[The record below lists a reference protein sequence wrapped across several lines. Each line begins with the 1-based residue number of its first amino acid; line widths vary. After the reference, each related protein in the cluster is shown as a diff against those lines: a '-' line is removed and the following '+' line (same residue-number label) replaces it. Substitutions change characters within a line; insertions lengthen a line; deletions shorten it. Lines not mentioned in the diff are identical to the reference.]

1 MNVFST
7 LEKPKVPVVLTQR
20 NYNSKTH
27 RAETY
32 VRNDGRE
39 VKSYAL
45 CPACENPVTL
55 VNRLVPKTDAQ
66 VLYARHTGSSVSGLA
81 KHDQGAYEDCPLHNP
96 EKFDSKTPRKSKER
110 NDEIREAL
118 INHIHL
124 VVSTLEKAI
133 GITLTDDLIAEMLKD
148 FKASEGHKYRCINLY
163 NLPFGFAYMT
173 EARDLWS
180 IKVDD
185 FIAKEIKE
193 HSTGFGV
200 NKYGNVERKPNV
212 KGTSLRFYFNNHHLG
227 KEDFGSD
234 SIDFVVAEI
243 ENSTKKS
250 KVIYTKSLE
259 FDSAYFFNTY
269 GRRERLRLLALKHL

>member
-1 MNVFST
+1 M
-7 LEKPKVPVVLTQR
+7 
-20 NYNSKTH
+20 
-27 RAETY
+27 
-32 VRNDGRE
+32 
-39 VKSYAL
+39 
-45 CPACENPVTL
+45 
-55 VNRLVPKTDAQ
+55 
-66 VLYARHTGSSVSGLA
+66 
-81 KHDQGAYEDCPLHNP
+81 
-96 EKFDSKTPRKSKER
+96 R
-110 NDEIREAL
+110 NDEIRDAL

-180 IKVDD
+180 VKVDD
-185 FIAKEIKE
+185 FIAKDIKE
-193 HSTGFGV
+193 HSAGFGI

-212 KGTSLRFYFNNHHLG
+212 KGTSLRFYFNNHRLG

-243 ENSTKKS
+243 ENATKKS
-250 KVIYTKSLE
+250 KVIYTKALE

-269 GRRERLRLLALKHL
+269 MRRERLRLLAIKHL

>member
-20 NYNSKTH
+20 NYNGKTH

-45 CPACENPVTL
+45 CPACGNPVTL

-66 VLYARHTGSSVSGLA
+66 ILYARHTGSSVPGLA
-81 KHDQGAYEDCPLHNP
+81 VHNQQAYEDCPFHNP
-96 EKFDSKTPRKSKER
+96 ERFDSKTPRKSKER
-110 NDEIREAL
+110 NDEIRDAL

-173 EARDLWS
+173 EARDLWG
-180 IKVDD
+180 IKVDSI
-185 FIAKEIKE
+185 IAAQIKNN
-193 HSTGFGV
+193 STGFTVG
-200 NKYGNVERKPNV
+200 KYGSVERKPNI
-212 KGTSLRFYFNNHHLG
+212 KGTNLQFYFNNHRLG
-227 KEDFGSD
+227 KEDSGSD
-234 SIDFVVAEI
+234 CIDFVVAEI
-243 ENSTKKS
+243 EKFATKS

-259 FDSAYFFNTY
+259 FDSAFFFNTY
-269 GRRERLRLLALKHL
+269 MRRERLHSLAVSYL